1 MDEVTQQNASL
12 VEEASSASKSLQE
25 QAETLSSLVS
35 TFTLNENTG
44 YVGKA
49 VSTPIARTQQLQ
61 TKPASTAGEARNT
74 DWESF

>member
-35 TFTLNENTG
+35 TFTLNENIG

-49 VSTPIARTQQLQ
+49 ASTPIARTEQLLK
-61 TKPASTAGEARNT
+61 KPALVAGQASNT
-74 DWESF
+74 DWERF

>member
-25 QAETLSSLVS
+25 QSETLSSLVS

-49 VSTPIARTQQLQ
+49 VSTPIARTLQ
-61 TKPASTAGEARNT
+61 TKPASSSSAVTNT